1 MAFITTFAETSLVLD
16 TDVFTHWRNQQ
27 PYVLKAIADYQ
38 SNLKRP
44 PALTSITTF
53 EALRGVERVVAKRG
67 GSEVEAE
74 GFRARIEALSELCGV
89 LSFDCKAAS
98 IAAYLCAHLGD
109 NLFKKHWR
117 DIFIAATAITHEH
130 GVATG
135 NRSDYELI
143 GNALSP
149 KHPPLRLAI
158 WKP

>member
-1 MAFITTFAETSLVLD
+1 MTFVTAFSETSLVLD

-67 GSEVEAE
+67 GSEAEAE
-74 GFRARIEALSELCGV
+74 SFRVRIEALSELCGV
-89 LSFDCKAAS
+89 LSFDSKAAS
-98 IAAYLCAHLGD
+98 IAAYLCSHLAD
-109 NLFKKHWR
+109 NLFRQHWR
-117 DIFIAATAITHEH
+117 DIFISATAIAHGY